1 MRQQVGHA
9 EHRVGLII
17 ADVHLYHLAVGGR
30 HHAVQRQGQRR
41 PLVVLDAAVVV
52 GVQKREV
59 VGLVQRV
66 LLDVEAR
73 RVDMRPQD
81 VHALGDRRGPHVHE
95 DDCLPLGAGPQLAA
109 RPHGRAG
116 GDAIGQ
122 RVVAGVLGRGDGGRG
137 ALALGFV
144 VGDEVDVVSSQR
156 LNLGRCCLVV
166 LLPSYFAFHETSF
179 LLCDRAQYEPIY
191 GEKFGNCY
199 ILFSRCAKRALRT
212 IMAQTL
218 RRCRRYPRKEDSMNL
233 RDVIPTA
240 ENSSNFNVVP
250 ESITEVGTTLEN
262 LKAAVCGETGASA
275 KYAACAAAAKEQGFD
290 QIARL
295 FEATSAAEQIHI
307 GLEAGVIAEIEP
319 GYERPAAP
327 EAEGIATDLNLI
339 AGALGEI
346 YETSDMYP
354 SFIKVA
360 QEEGNKKAEFVFTR
374 AKLAEAVHAELYM
387 DAYNNIDA
395 PTDEAYYLCPICG
408 YIHKG
413 DDFEKCPI
421 CFTPADKFRKF

>member
-1 MRQQVGHA
+1 MKV
-9 EHRVGLII
+9 
-17 ADVHLYHLAVGGR
+17 
-30 HHAVQRQGQRR
+30 
-41 PLVVLDAAVVV
+41 
-52 GVQKREV
+52 RE
-59 VGLVQRV
+59 Q
-66 LLDVEAR
+66 
-73 RVDMRPQD
+73 
-81 VHALGDRRGPHVHE
+81 
-95 DDCLPLGAGPQLAA
+95 
-109 RPHGRAG
+109 
-116 GDAIGQ
+116 
-122 RVVAGVLGRGDGGRG
+122 
-137 ALALGFV
+137 
-144 VGDEVDVVSSQR
+144 
-156 LNLGRCCLVV
+156 
-166 LLPSYFAFHETSF
+166 
-179 LLCDRAQYEPIY
+179 
-191 GEKFGNCY
+191 
-199 ILFSRCAKRALRT
+199 
-212 IMAQTL
+212 
-218 RRCRRYPRKEDSMNL
+218 
-233 RDVIPTA
+233 IPTA
-240 ENSSNFNVVP
+240 ENSTNFDIV
-250 ESITEVGTTLEN
+250 SDSTTAVGSTLDN
-262 LKAAVCGETGASA
+262 LKSAIGGETGASA
-275 KYAACAAAAKEQGFD
+275 KYAAFAKAAKEQGYD

-346 YETSDMYP
+346 YETSDLYP
-354 SFIKVA
+354 SFIKVS